1 MSKRSRSRADR
12 HAAHQAA
19 RRSGTNQGLS
29 LIIIALVAL
38 IAFANALPDNLAWD
52 DVMFAAGNRPASVS
66 LAQIG
71 NFFTS
76 DVWAAMGKDT
86 GLYRPL
92 LLVSIALD
100 IQLFGDWYVGYHL
113 VNILLHVLASLAVF
127 GLVRYLLPVANGAAL
142 PVANHIALLAALI
155 FAVHPVHTEV
165 VNSIFNRSDM
175 LVTVGVA
182 GGLWWFLPAVE
193 RQPRKAWAVLSL
205 LCLLVLLC
213 KETGIALPAVAVVTL
228 FLTAKG
234 NWQTRLRKCFPAIG
248 LLIPVGIYFA
258 LRVNALG
265 GADVPV
271 IPDETLFTVAN
282 PANALEGVAA
292 PSIPD
297 ETLLTVANPANA
309 PPGQQPI
316 GLHFDLRNL
325 IPAIKVWFD
334 SLVLLLWPHPL
345 LAFHARSASNLIVAL
360 SVQLAIL
367 AYAIICLKRKSPGF
381 FIGLAFFYCTI
392 LPSSRIISESG
403 SAPHLAERYLYLPS
417 VGLIIVLAFGLSW
430 LVRRFSLRTAVLF
443 VMTAAVLLTP
453 LTWARNSEW
462 ASTVRLAQSDYQ
474 KGRREGKNLKAL
486 VTALFFDGE
495 LARAKQLCDKHAEA
509 LPRNWSLSATCGQV
523 YENLKRFDKAEKAY
537 LLALNHD
544 RGKASAH
551 YSLANLYLHTN
562 RSDQAKEQ
570 FEQAIAKEKQH
581 FMKEL
586 LSAEMLMR
594 LYPTRKP
601 ELLEAKDHLD
611 RALQLQPQFHHAQ
624 TRLNDLNEMLE
635 ALPGQ
640 RN

>member
-1 MSKRSRSRADR
+1 MA
-12 HAAHQAA
+12 
-19 RRSGTNQGLS
+19 T
-29 LIIIALVAL
+29 
-38 IAFANALPDNLAWD
+38 
-52 DVMFAAGNRPASVS
+52 
-66 LAQIG
+66 
-71 NFFTS
+71 
-76 DVWAAMGKDT
+76 
-86 GLYRPL
+86 
-92 LLVSIALD
+92 
-100 IQLFGDWYVGYHL
+100 
-113 VNILLHVLASLAVF
+113 
-127 GLVRYLLPVANGAAL
+127 
-142 PVANHIALLAALI
+142 
-155 FAVHPVHTEV
+155 
-165 VNSIFNRSDM
+165 
-175 LVTVGVA
+175 
-182 GGLWWFLPAVE
+182 
-193 RQPRKAWAVLSL
+193 
-205 LCLLVLLC
+205 
-213 KETGIALPAVAVVTL
+213 
-228 FLTAKG
+228 
-234 NWQTRLRKCFPAIG
+234 
-248 LLIPVGIYFA
+248 
-258 LRVNALG
+258 
-265 GADVPV
+265 
-271 IPDETLFTVAN
+271 
-282 PANALEGVAA
+282 

-309 PPGQQPI
+309 PPGPARPI

-381 FIGLAFFYCTI
+381 
-392 LPSSRIISESG
+392 SSAWLFSTARFCHPAALSVNQVRPPISL
-403 SAPHLAERYLYLPS
+403 SATCLLPS

-474 KGRREGKNLKAL
+474 KGRREGKNLKVL

-523 YENLKRFDKAEKAY
+523 YENLKRYDKAEKAY